1 MQPRTTK
8 FASNEV
14 SATVTITGQFG
25 HQDVFTIT
33 DDGAGI
39 LVQVQH
45 FNKAGRRTN
54 ERIGFA
60 APDDNSVEIYT
71 I

>member
-14 SATVTITGQFG
+14 SATVTVTSSFG
-25 HQDVFTIT
+25 HRDVYIIT

-45 FNKAGRRTN
+45 FNKHGLRTQ